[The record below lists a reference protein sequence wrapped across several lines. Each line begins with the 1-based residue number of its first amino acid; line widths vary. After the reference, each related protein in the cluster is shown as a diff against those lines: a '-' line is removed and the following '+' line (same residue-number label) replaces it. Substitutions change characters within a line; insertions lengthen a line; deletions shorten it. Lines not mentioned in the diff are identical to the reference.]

1 MLSTQSLAVL
11 SRLRLPQFQGSRAQE
26 ALPEMQQPTQEP
38 GSEMASADSP
48 ASALLAEAPGT
59 EGSVHR
65 LWDHLKMVPK

>member
-1 MLSTQSLAVL
+1 
-11 SRLRLPQFQGSRAQE
+11 
-26 ALPEMQQPTQEP
+26 MQQPTQEP